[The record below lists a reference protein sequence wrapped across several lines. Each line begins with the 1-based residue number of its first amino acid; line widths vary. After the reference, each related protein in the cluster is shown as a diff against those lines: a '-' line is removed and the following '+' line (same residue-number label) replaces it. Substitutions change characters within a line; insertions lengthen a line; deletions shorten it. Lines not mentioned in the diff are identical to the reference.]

1 MHFTLISLLIAAA
14 PAYSIDASRSELVIK
29 TTKEGIGAVFAHN
42 HVIAATEMAGRV
54 QYDPSDLST
63 ATLTVTVK
71 TGSLLVDDAAMRK
84 KHGQP
89 APVPDGDRKKV
100 TEEMKAEGQLDT
112 AKFATVE
119 FTSTAFARSATGAIS
134 VTGAFTLHGVTKTI
148 TVPVT
153 VTVADTQV
161 TGDGV
166 IRFKTSDYGIT
177 PYSGVLG
184 TVKNRDEVELVMHLT
199 ATR

>member
-1 MHFTLISLLIAAA
+1 MHLTLVCLLAAA
-14 PAYSIDASRSELVIK
+14 STVYSIDSSRSELVIK

-42 HVIAATEMAGRV
+42 HVVAATEMSGQV
-54 QYDPSDLST
+54 HYDPSDLST
-63 ATLTVTVK
+63 ASLSVTVK
-71 TGSLLVDDAAMRK
+71 TGSLLVDDTAMRK
-84 KHGQP
+84 KHGQA

-100 TEEMKAEGQLDT
+100 TEEMKGEGQLDA
-112 AKFATVE
+112 AKFSTVE
-119 FTSTAFARSATGAIS
+119 FTSKAFSRSASGAIS
-134 VTGAFTLHGVTKTI
+134 VTGAFTLHGVTRTI

-153 VTVADTQV
+153 VTVADASV

-166 IRFKTSDYGIT
+166 IRFKTSDYGIA
-177 PYSGVLG
+177 PYSGILG